1 MKIGLALPNT
11 HKVLA
16 NRGLLSRAAMKA
28 ESTGFSSIWVND
40 HIAVPDRLEKTDAGD
55 RQSQYL
61 DRRNQ
66 DIIESLVL
74 IGYLSALTSKIAIGT
89 SVFGLPL
96 RNPVVAAK
104 QLGSLDHLSD
114 SRLLLGVGLGWM
126 REEYEIL
133 NVPFKTRGRRV
144 DEWLDVLKSL
154 WSDDVASFAG
164 EFFAFRDAVMRPR
177 PAEGAIPIWIGGRT
191 EAGARRAARIGD
203 AWHPSHFTVEELRNW
218 IPTLRTYCAE
228 AGRPEDQVE
237 VTSRR
242 RVRPGDAGTE
252 DLDVER
258 ILGGP
263 ADRVLEGLGRLRDVG
278 VSHMILELDTN
289 DEDEFLDQVAW
300 LGDMVV
306 GPFGGPR

>member
-16 NRGLLSRAAMKA
+16 TRSLLTRGAVQA
-28 ESTGFSSIWVND
+28 ERCGFSSIWVND
-40 HIAVPDRLEKTDAGD
+40 HIAVPDRLERTDAGD
-55 RQSQYL
+55 RQAQYL

-74 IGYLSALTSKIAIGT
+74 IGHLSALTSTIAIGT

-104 QLGSLDHLSD
+104 QLGSLDHLSE

-133 NVPFKTRGRRV
+133 NVPYKTRGRRV
-144 DEWLDVLKSL
+144 DEWLGVLKSL
-154 WSDDVASFAG
+154 WSSEVASFDG
-164 EFFAFRDAVMRPR
+164 EFFSFEDAVMRPR
-177 PAEGAIPIWIGGRT
+177 PREGAIPIWIGGRT
-191 EAGARRAARIGD
+191 EAGARRAARAGD
-203 AWHPSHFTVEELRNW
+203 AWHPSHFTVEEFRNW
-218 IPTLRTYCAE
+218 IPTLAGYCAE
-228 AGRPEDQVE
+228 AGRSPEQVE

-242 RVRPGDAGTE
+242 RVRLDDPGTT
-252 DLDVER
+252 DLDEDR
-258 ILGGP
+258 LLGGP
-263 ADRVLEGLGRLRDVG
+263 ADRMVEGLRRLEGVG

-289 DEDEFLDQVAW
+289 DENEFLDQVEW
-300 LGDMVV
+300 LGDRVI
-306 GPFGGPR
+306 GPFAGQH